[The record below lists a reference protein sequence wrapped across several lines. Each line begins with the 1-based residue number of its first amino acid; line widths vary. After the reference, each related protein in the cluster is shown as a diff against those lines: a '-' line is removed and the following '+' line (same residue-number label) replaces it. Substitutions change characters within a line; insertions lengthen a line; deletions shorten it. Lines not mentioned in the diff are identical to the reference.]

1 MCGQIPRRFLWY
13 ESCEDEYGPGARS
26 WRGMMRLWYILAY
39 TYIYYDITWSYIY
52 MAYVSASE
60 NSNVSRNLMNMMH
73 HCITLS
79 FTLSYFVF
87 KRHHRDVSWAF
98 GTPPMHSE
106 RSMTAGHLSS
116 LRTAVQQPVFTKIL
130 LGPYVCNV
138 LYDFISLYI
147 YMFHWLLHD
156 EETVFEIHLGTRP
169 FADHS
174 GRCDNLNQIKEIN

>member
-1 MCGQIPRRFLWY
+1 
-13 ESCEDEYGPGARS
+13 
-26 WRGMMRLWYILAY
+26 
-39 TYIYYDITWSYIY
+39 
-52 MAYVSASE
+52 MAYASASE

-87 KRHHRDVSWAF
+87 KRHHRDVSCAS
-98 GTPPMHSE
+98 GTPPMHNE

-138 LYDFISLYI
+138 LYDFICVSLTI
-147 YMFHWLLHD
+147 
-156 EETVFEIHLGTRP
+156 
-169 FADHS
+169 A
-174 GRCDNLNQIKEIN
+174 